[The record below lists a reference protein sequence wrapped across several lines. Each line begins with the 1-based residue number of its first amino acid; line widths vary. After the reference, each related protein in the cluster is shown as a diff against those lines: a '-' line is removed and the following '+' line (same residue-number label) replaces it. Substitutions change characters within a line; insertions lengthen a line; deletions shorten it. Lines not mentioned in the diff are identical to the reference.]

1 MSKIEK
7 VSKSEIRVWRIK
19 RWFSLNAV
27 SVMLFIGMVL
37 AVWAVF
43 SIDIPL
49 IPKVPCSFSDETIE
63 GLNRAFLALAYSYI
77 AGAIIYGMTVKY
89 PYYLNKRRLTPVI
102 NAKVV
107 KLGSML
113 DWMNIEFRD
122 ADKNPPIS
130 DLDGVMA
137 LFETKRWKERCHI
150 PEHSGCKD
158 VLDGFVRDYNEL
170 KTIVDALINDYKEYL
185 SGEQMIYLEAIR
197 GNKLNQFFR
206 MYEKSNKN
214 CNYTDVFYEKVVQP
228 EYKMLILLYYSLCAV
243 SGIKVKK
250 E

>member
-49 IPKVPCSFSDETIE
+49 IPKVPCSFSEETIK
-63 GLNRAFLALAYSYI
+63 GLNRAYLALAYSYI

-89 PYYLNKRRLTPVI
+89 PSYLNKRRLAPVI
-102 NAKVV
+102 NAKIEKV
-107 KLGSML
+107 GSML

-137 LFETKRWKERCHI
+137 LFETKRWKERCHM

-158 VLDGFVRDYNEL
+158 VLDGFVKDYNEL

-197 GNKLNQFFR
+197 GNRLNQFFR
-206 MYEKSNKN
+206 SYEKSRGN
-214 CNYTDVFYEKVVQP
+214 CEYTDYFFEKILQP
-228 EYKMLILLYYSLCAV
+228 DYKMLILLYYSLCKV
-243 SGIKVKK
+243 SGVKVKK
-250 E
+250 V

>member
-1 MSKIEK
+1 MSEIEK
-7 VSKSEIRVWRIK
+7 VSPFEIRVWRIK

-27 SVMLFIGMVL
+27 SVMLFVGMVL

-77 AGAIIYGMTVKY
+77 AGSIIYGMTVKY
-89 PYYLNKRRLTPVI
+89 PYYLNKRRLAPVI
-102 NAKVV
+102 NAKVE
-107 KLGSML
+107 KLGNML
-113 DWMNIEFRD
+113 DWMNVEFRVSGN
-122 ADKNPPIS
+122 NPPIS
-130 DLDGVMA
+130 DRDGVMGM
-137 LFETKRWKERCHI
+137 FETKRWRERCHM
-150 PEHSGCKD
+150 PDHSGCKD

-243 SGIKVKK
+243 SGINVKK

>member
-37 AVWAVF
+37 AAWAVF

-49 IPKVPCSFSDETIE
+49 IPKVPCCFSDETLE
-63 GLNRAFLALAYSYI
+63 GLNRAYLALAYSYI
-77 AGAIIYGMTVKY
+77 AGAIIYGITVKY
-89 PYYLNKRRLTPVI
+89 PYYLNKRRMTPVI
-102 NAKVV
+102 NAKVE

-113 DWMNIEFRD
+113 DWMNVEFRQSGN
-122 ADKNPPIS
+122 NPPIS
-130 DLDGVMA
+130 DLDGVVA
-137 LFETKRWKERCHI
+137 LFETKRWRERCHM

-158 VLDGFVRDYNEL
+158 VLEGFVRDYCEL

-185 SGEQMIYLEAIR
+185 SSEQMIYLEAIR
-197 GNKLNQFFR
+197 GNRLNQFFR
-206 MYEKSNKN
+206 TYEKSNGN
-214 CNYTDVFYEKVVQP
+214 WNYTDAFFEMVLQP
-228 EYKMLILLYYSLCAV
+228 EYKMLIMWYYSLCTV

-250 E
+250 N

>member
-1 MSKIEK
+1 MSNFEK
-7 VSKSEIRVWRIK
+7 VSTFEYQVWRMK
-19 RWFSLNAV
+19 RWFFLNVV

-37 AVWAVF
+37 AVWAVL

-49 IPKVPCSFSDETIE
+49 IPKVTCSFSDETIE
-63 GLNRAFLALAYSYI
+63 GVNSAYLALAYIYI

-102 NAKVV
+102 NAKIE

-122 ADKNPPIS
+122 ADKNPSIS
-130 DLDGVMA
+130 DLDSVMA
-137 LFETKRWKERCHI
+137 LFETKRWKECCHM
-150 PEHSGCKD
+150 PDHSGCKD
-158 VLDGFVRDYNEL
+158 VLDGFVRDYNEM

-185 SGEQMIYLEAIR
+185 SGEKMIYLEAIR

-206 MYEKSNKN
+206 WYEKCKGN
-214 CNYTDVFYEKVVQP
+214 CEYTDTFYEMILQP
-228 EYKMLILLYYSLCAV
+228 ENKMLILLYYSLCKV

-250 E
+250 V

>member
-1 MSKIEK
+1 MSEIEK

-37 AVWAVF
+37 AAWAVF

-49 IPKVPCSFSDETIE
+49 IPKVPCCFSDETTE
-63 GLNRAFLALAYSYI
+63 GLNRAYLALAYSYI

-89 PYYLNKRRLTPVI
+89 PCYLNKRRMTPVI
-102 NAKVV
+102 NAKVE

-113 DWMNIEFRD
+113 NWMNIEFRD
-122 ADKNPPIS
+122 SVNNPTIS
-130 DLDGVMA
+130 DLDGIMA
-137 LFETKRWKERCHI
+137 LFETKRWRERCHM

-158 VLDGFVRDYNEL
+158 VLEGFVRDYCEL

-185 SGEQMIYLEAIR
+185 SSEQMIYLEAIR

-206 MYEKSNKN
+206 TYEKSKGNW
-214 CNYTDVFYEKVVQP
+214 NYTDDFFEKIVQP
-228 EYKMLILLYYSLCAV
+228 EYKMLIMWYYSLCAV
-243 SGIKVKK
+243 SGIKG
-250 E
+250 

>member
-7 VSKSEIRVWRIK
+7 ISKSEIWAWRVK

-27 SVMLFIGMVL
+27 SVMLFVGMVL

-49 IPKVPCSFSDETIE
+49 IPKVPCSFSDETID
-63 GLNRAFLALAYSYI
+63 GLNRAFLALAYSYF

-89 PYYLNKRRLTPVI
+89 PYYLNKRRLDPVI
-102 NAKVV
+102 KAKVK

-113 DWMNIEFRD
+113 DWMNIEFRN
-122 ADKNPPIS
+122 ADKNPSIS
-130 DLDGVMA
+130 DLDGVMT
-137 LFETKRWKERCHI
+137 LFETKRWKERCHM

-158 VLDGFVRDYNEL
+158 VLDGFVRDYSEL

-197 GNKLNQFFR
+197 GNRLNQFFR
-206 MYEKSNKN
+206 SYEKSKGN
-214 CNYTDVFYEKVVQP
+214 CEYTDVFFDSILKP
-228 EYKMLILLYYSLCAV
+228 EYKMLIMLYYSLCKV
-243 SGIKVKK
+243 SGITFKK
-250 E
+250 G

>member
-1 MSKIEK
+1 MSEIEK
-7 VSKSEIRVWRIK
+7 VSPFEIRVWRIK

-49 IPKVPCSFSDETIE
+49 IPKVPCSFSDGTIE

-89 PYYLNKRRLTPVI
+89 PYYLNKRRLAPVI
-102 NAKVV
+102 NAKVE
-107 KLGSML
+107 KLGNML
-113 DWMNIEFRD
+113 DWMNVEFRESGN
-122 ADKNPPIS
+122 NPPIS

-137 LFETKRWKERCHI
+137 LFETKRWRERCQI

-170 KTIVDALINDYKEYL
+170 KIIVDALINDYKEYL

>member
-7 VSKSEIRVWRIK
+7 VSALDILVWRVK
-19 RWFSLNAV
+19 RWCPMNAV
-27 SVMLFIGMVL
+27 SVILFIGMVL
-37 AVWAVF
+37 AVWAVL

-49 IPKVPCSFSDETIE
+49 ISKVPCSFSDEIIK
-63 GLNRAFLALAYSYI
+63 GLNRAYLALAYSYI

-89 PYYLNKRRLTPVI
+89 PDYLNKRRLTPVI
-102 NAKVV
+102 NAKVE

-113 DWMNIEFRD
+113 DWMNVEFRESGN
-122 ADKNPPIS
+122 NPPIS
-130 DLDGVMA
+130 DLDGIMT
-137 LFETKRWKERCHI
+137 LFKTKRWRVRCHM

-185 SGEQMIYLEAIR
+185 SSEQMIYLEAVR
-197 GNKLNQFFR
+197 GNRLNQFFR
-206 MYEKSNKN
+206 TYEKSNGN
-214 CNYTDVFYEKVVQP
+214 WNYTDDFFEKIVQP
-228 EYKMLILLYYSLCAV
+228 EYKMLIMWYYSLCAV

-250 E
+250 N

>member
-49 IPKVPCSFSDETIE
+49 IPKVPCSFSEETIK
-63 GLNRAFLALAYSYI
+63 GLNRAYLALAYSYI

-89 PYYLNKRRLTPVI
+89 PSYLNKRRLAPVI
-102 NAKVV
+102 NAKIEKV
-107 KLGSML
+107 GSML

-137 LFETKRWKERCHI
+137 LFETKRWKERCHM

-158 VLDGFVRDYNEL
+158 VLDGFVKDYSEL

-197 GNKLNQFFR
+197 GNRLNQFFR
-206 MYEKSNKN
+206 SYEKSKGN
-214 CNYTDVFYEKVVQP
+214 CEYTDVFFEKILHP
-228 EYKMLILLYYSLCAV
+228 EYRMLILLYYSLCKV

-250 E
+250 

>member
-1 MSKIEK
+1 MSEIEK
-7 VSKSEIRVWRIK
+7 VSPFEIRVWRIK

-27 SVMLFIGMVL
+27 SVMLFVGMVL

-49 IPKVPCSFSDETIE
+49 IPKVPCSFSDETIA
-63 GLNRAFLALAYSYI
+63 GWNRAFLALAYSYI

-89 PYYLNKRRLTPVI
+89 PYYLNKRRLAPVI
-102 NAKVV
+102 NAKVE
-107 KLGSML
+107 KLGNML
-113 DWMNIEFRD
+113 DWMNVEFRESGN
-122 ADKNPPIS
+122 NPPIS

>member
-1 MSKIEK
+1 MSEIEK
-7 VSKSEIRVWRIK
+7 VSPFEIRVWRIK

-27 SVMLFIGMVL
+27 SVMLFVGMVL

-77 AGAIIYGMTVKY
+77 AGSIIYGMTVKY
-89 PYYLNKRRLTPVI
+89 PYYLNKRRLAPVI

-137 LFETKRWKERCHI
+137 LFETKRWRERCHM
-150 PEHSGCKD
+150 PDHSGCKD

>member
-1 MSKIEK
+1 MSEIEK

-37 AVWAVF
+37 AAWAVF

-49 IPKVPCSFSDETIE
+49 IPKVPCCFSDETTE
-63 GLNRAFLALAYSYI
+63 GLNRAYLALAYSYI

-89 PYYLNKRRLTPVI
+89 PCYLNKRRMTPVI
-102 NAKVV
+102 NAKVE

-113 DWMNIEFRD
+113 NWMNIEFRD
-122 ADKNPPIS
+122 SVNNPTIS
-130 DLDGVMA
+130 DLDGIMA
-137 LFETKRWKERCHI
+137 LFETKRWRERCHM

-158 VLDGFVRDYNEL
+158 VLEGFVRDYCEL

-185 SGEQMIYLEAIR
+185 SSEQMIYLEAIR

-206 MYEKSNKN
+206 TYEKSKGNW
-214 CNYTDVFYEKVVQP
+214 NYTDDFFEKIVQP
-228 EYKMLILLYYSLCAV
+228 EYKMLIMWYYSLCAV

-250 E
+250 N

>member
-7 VSKSEIRVWRIK
+7 VSKAEIRAWRIK
-19 RWFSLNAV
+19 RWISLNAV
-27 SVMLFIGMVL
+27 SVILFIGMVL

-49 IPKVPCSFSDETIE
+49 IPKVACSFTNETIE
-63 GLNRAFLALAYSYI
+63 GLNRAYLALAYSYI

-89 PYYLNKRRLTPVI
+89 PYYLNKRRLIPVI
-102 NAKVV
+102 NAKVS
-107 KLGSML
+107 KIGNML
-113 DWMNIEFRD
+113 DWMNVEFRESGN
-122 ADKNPPIS
+122 NPLIS

-137 LFETKRWKERCHI
+137 LFGTKRWKERCHM

-170 KTIVDALINDYKEYL
+170 KAIVDALINDYKEYL

-197 GNKLNQFFR
+197 GNRLNQFF
-206 MYEKSNKN
+206 
-214 CNYTDVFYEKVVQP
+214 
-228 EYKMLILLYYSLCAV
+228 
-243 SGIKVKK
+243 
-250 E
+250 